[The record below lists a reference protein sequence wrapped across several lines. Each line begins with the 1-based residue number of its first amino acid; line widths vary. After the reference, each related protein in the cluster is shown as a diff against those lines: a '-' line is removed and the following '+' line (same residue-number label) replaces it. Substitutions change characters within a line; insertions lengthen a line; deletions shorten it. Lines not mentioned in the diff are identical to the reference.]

1 MTWNKCIASRTYDI
15 LQYFPVG
22 VFVLRRDYTVIFWNN
37 CLEEWTGITSDE
49 ISGTNLFERFS
60 HLDTPMYKGR
70 LQDIFDGGPPIVF
83 SSQLHKNIIPC
94 QLPDGQ
100 PRIQHSTVI
109 SISPAGEDELVALFV
124 LEDVTEIVKQIQD
137 YRSLRDK
144 FTEEIKMREW
154 AEKALCEAQAESE
167 KQVEQR
173 TKELSR
179 LHKENKRLLETIT
192 SILISIDNENRVTQW
207 NKIAESTF
215 NISRANVM
223 GQSLHECGIQW
234 QWDKIDAGIKECR
247 SQRQSVRL
255 DDIRF
260 TRPNGSDGF
269 VGLTVT
275 PIENDM
281 EQDGVLL
288 FGADITGRKT
298 LEMHLSQAQKLEAIG
313 QLASGIAHEINTPIQ
328 YVRDNT
334 RFLEDSTGDILNIL
348 GEYDKILKDVGK
360 GIIDKDQILKTKQ
373 AIEEIDIDY
382 LTEEIPNAIHQSLE
396 GIERIAGIVGAMK
409 NFTHPETREKIPVD
423 INKAIESTVT
433 VTRNEWK
440 YVAVLD
446 TDFDPDLPLVF
457 CFPNKFNQVILNLII
472 NAAHAIEDV
481 VKKEP
486 GSKGTITIA
495 TRKNNGWV
503 EIRISDTGTGIP
515 EEIRPKI
522 FDLFFTTK
530 EIGKGSGQGLAIS
543 RTIIVDKHGGEL
555 NFETETGKG
564 STFIIRLP
572 VNPFSKNE
580 KTEAIK
586 K

>member
-1 MTWNKCIASRTYDI
+1 MTWNKCIANRTYDI
-15 LQYFPVG
+15 LQYLPLG

-37 CLEEWTGITSDE
+37 CLEAWTGITSDE
-49 ISGTNLFERFS
+49 ISGTNLFEHFP

-109 SISPAGEDELVALFV
+109 SISFADEDEIAALFV
-124 LEDVTEIVKQIQD
+124 LEDVTEMVKRIQD
-137 YRSLRDK
+137 YRALRDK
-144 FTEEIKMREW
+144 SMEEIKMRKL
-154 AEKALCEAQAESE
+154 AEEALREYKAELEE
-167 KQVEQR
+167 QVEQR

-179 LHKENKRLLETIT
+179 LHTENKQLLETIT
-192 SILISIDNENRVTQW
+192 SILISIDNKDRVTQW

-260 TRPNGSDGF
+260 TRPDGSDGF

-298 LEMHLSQAQKLEAIG
+298 LEMQLSQAQKLEAIG

-348 GEYDKILKDVGK
+348 GEYDKILKDAGK

-382 LTEEIPNAIHQSLE
+382 LTEEIPNAVHQSLE

-409 NFTHPETREKIPVD
+409 NFAHPEVREKIPVD
-423 INKAIESTVT
+423 LNKAIESTVT

-446 TDFDPDLPLVF
+446 TDFDPDLPLVS

-495 TRKNNGWV
+495 TRGIDGWV

-515 EEIRPKI
+515 EEIRPRI

-572 VNPFSKNE
+572 VDPQ
-580 KTEAIK
+580 K
-586 K
+586 KDRGN